1 MARPSSSV
9 DTISKN
15 MTAEERAARAAAEQ
29 AALSGIKIRK
39 SAEVK
44 ADPVATKEFNRV
56 IKLLDAVGKNDA
68 MYEAVI
74 NDYCMY
80 KSDITRYRKYIVDA
94 EKDLDAV
101 YDIDDMESSE
111 RYQLKNKIRSEIAS
125 HDKQIN
131 TLQRKRFEIE
141 KETGF
146 TVSSA
151 LRNIPKKPATKTDL
165 LGDILNK

>member
-1 MARPSSSV
+1 
-9 DTISKN
+9 
-15 MTAEERAARAAAEQ
+15 
-29 AALSGIKIRK
+29 
-39 SAEVK
+39 
-44 ADPVATKEFNRV
+44 
-56 IKLLDAVGKNDA
+56 

-101 YDIDDMESSE
+101 YEIDDMEPSE

-151 LRNIPKKPATKTDL
+151 LRNIPKKPAAKTDL

>member
-9 DTISKN
+9 DTIKKN
-15 MTAEERAARAAAEQ
+15 LTSAEQAERRAAEQ
-29 AALSGIKIRK
+29 AALSGMKIRK

-44 ADPVATKEFNRV
+44 ADKEATKEFNRV
-56 IKLLDAVGKNDA
+56 IKLLNAVGKNDA

-80 KSDITRYRKYIVDA
+80 KSDIVRYRNYLVDA
-94 EKDLDAV
+94 EKDLAAV
-101 YDIDDMESSE
+101 YEIDDMEPSE
-111 RYQLKNKIRSEIAS
+111 RYQLKNKIRSEIQA

-131 TLQRKRFEIE
+131 ALQRKRFEIE

-151 LRNIPKKPATKTDL
+151 LRNIPKKPAVKKNPL
-165 LGDILNK
+165 AEALGK